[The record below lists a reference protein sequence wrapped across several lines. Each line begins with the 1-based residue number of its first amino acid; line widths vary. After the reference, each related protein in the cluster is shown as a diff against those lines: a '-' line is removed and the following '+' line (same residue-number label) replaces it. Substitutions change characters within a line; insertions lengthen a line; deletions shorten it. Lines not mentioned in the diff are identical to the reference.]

1 MFQISGKR
9 TAHSRN
15 NSFLEKNA
23 SLHYKNSKILIK
35 KQNCKLRKNV
45 RERFQSTEVLQRTN
59 KYQNCTLRKY
69 RELLHYFGVV

>member
-15 NSFLEKNA
+15 NSLLEKNA

-35 KQNCKLRKNV
+35 NKTVDLEKNV
-45 RERFQSTEVLQRTN
+45 REHFQSTEVLQRTN